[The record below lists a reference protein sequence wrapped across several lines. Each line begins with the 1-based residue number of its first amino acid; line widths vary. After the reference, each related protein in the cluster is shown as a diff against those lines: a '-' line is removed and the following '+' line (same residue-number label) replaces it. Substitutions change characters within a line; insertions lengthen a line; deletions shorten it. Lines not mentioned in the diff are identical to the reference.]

1 MPVGD
6 YADLIRVVGMA
17 DSCELFSAAFSFPD
31 HAIACA
37 LSQGAFQDDVES
49 CLFDAG
55 VERSRLRQDEA
66 WGRLLSL
73 EGCDE
78 AVLLERMRHAYSFAY
93 LTPGNP
99 EVLLYEGAFRHRAAN
114 MSSTPPMFR
123 SAATLDVERRMKEAG
138 VAAVDERR
146 FPCDSVEREFA
157 FLSYLAGS
165 QASCLR
171 EGDILES
178 SRWEERFCSFARDHA
193 CRWLPSFFSET
204 RLCESADI
212 YRDIACLARLFV
224 DGPLA
229 GACADK
235 AGSGEE
241 R

>member
-1 MPVGD
+1 MDD

-37 LSQGAFQDDVES
+37 LSQGTFQGDVES
-49 CLFDAG
+49 CLCDAG
-55 VERSRLRQDEA
+55 VEKSLVWENEA
-66 WGRLLSL
+66 WKRLLSL
-73 EGCDE
+73 RGCDG
-78 AVLLERMRHAYSFAY
+78 AALLERMRRAYSFVY
-93 LTPGNP
+93 LTPGSP

-114 MSSTPPMFR
+114 VSSIPSMFR
-123 SAATLDVERRMKEAG
+123 SAATLDVERSMKEAG

-171 EGDILES
+171 GGDIPES
-178 SRWEERFCSFARDHA
+178 LRWKERFCSFARDHA
-193 CRWLPSFFSET
+193 CLWLPSFFNET
-204 RLCESADI
+204 CLCEAADI
-212 YRDIACLARLFV
+212 YRDIAHFARLFV

-229 GACADK
+229 CACADET
-235 AGSGEE
+235 GQE
-241 R
+241 RGR